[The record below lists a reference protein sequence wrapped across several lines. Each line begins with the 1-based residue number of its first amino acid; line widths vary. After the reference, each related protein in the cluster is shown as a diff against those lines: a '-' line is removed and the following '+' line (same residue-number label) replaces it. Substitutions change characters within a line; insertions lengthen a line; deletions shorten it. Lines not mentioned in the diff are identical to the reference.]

1 MRFVGSHHHILSLLV
16 YDNYQLRDKVHSLGR
31 LRKTFS
37 FPIFCFFE
45 LNRTQFIN
53 VPFFSNAFQGMVTNP
68 LPATILVWLL
78 TSS

>member
-1 MRFVGSHHHILSLLV
+1 MRFLGSHHHILSLLV

-53 VPFFSNAFQGMVTNP
+53 APFFSNAFQGMVTN
-68 LPATILVWLL
+68 LPPVTILVPQL